1 MEKALRRSY
10 GHVQKER
17 KAIVKTIQ
25 KRNISKNYVIPVSMH
40 KELKELKYKSLPKL
54 KRTGKTGKNRE
65 NRERTENKLKR
76 IIIKES
82 VNDLLRQFYSQ

>member
-1 MEKALRRSY
+1 MEKALRRSC

-17 KAIVKTIQ
+17 KAIVKTTQ

-40 KELKELKYKSLPKL
+40 KELKESKYKRLPNL
-54 KRTGKTGKNRE
+54 KRTGKTGKS
-65 NRERTENKLKR
+65 RERTENKLKT

-82 VNDLLRQFYSQ
+82 VNDLLRQYYSQ